1 MALVKYN
8 PLRELRSMQE
18 QMNRLLN
25 VSWNHDIPGEDM
37 KEGIWQPAVDIF
49 ETADSIVIK
58 AELPDVDLKDIDV
71 RIEDNTLT
79 LRGERKHE
87 GEVKKENY
95 HRIERY
101 FGAFQR
107 SFSLPATINQEGV
120 EAICEKGVL
129 TITLPK
135 KEETKPKQ
143 INVTI
148 KQV

>member
-8 PLRELRSMQE
+8 PLRELRGMQE

-25 VSWNHDIPGEDM
+25 ISWNHDLAGEDI
-37 KEGIWQPAVDIF
+37 KEGLWQPSVDIY
-49 ETADSIVIK
+49 ETEDAIVIK
-58 AELPDVDLKDIDV
+58 AELPDVDQKDIEV

-79 LRGERKHE
+79 LKGERKHE

-101 FGAFQR
+101 FGSFQR
-107 SFSLPATINQEGV
+107 SFSLPTNIQQDNVSAS
-120 EAICEKGVL
+120 CDKGVL

-135 KEETKPKQ
+135 REDNKPKQ
-143 INVTI
+143 IKVEV
-148 KQV
+148 K

>member
-8 PLRELRSMQE
+8 PLRELRTMQE

-25 VSWNHDIPGEDM
+25 LSWNHELGGEDI
-37 KEGIWQPAVDIF
+37 KEGIWQPAVDIY
-49 ETADSIVIK
+49 ETEESIVIK
-58 AELPDVDLKDIDV
+58 AELPDVDQKDIEV

-79 LRGERKHE
+79 LKGERKHE
-87 GEVKKENY
+87 SDVKKENY

-101 FGAFQR
+101 FGTFQR
-107 SFSLPATINQEGV
+107 SFSLPATIRQENV
-120 EAICEKGVL
+120 SAICEKGVL

-143 INVTI
+143 INI
-148 KQV
+148 QVK

>member
-25 VSWNHDIPGEDM
+25 ISWNHDLAGEDIR
-37 KEGIWQPAVDIF
+37 EGLWQPPVDIF
-49 ETADSIVIK
+49 ETEDAIVIK
-58 AELPDVDLKDIDV
+58 AELPDVDQKDIEV

-79 LRGERKHE
+79 LKGERKHE

-95 HRIERY
+95 HRMERY
-101 FGAFQR
+101 FGSFQR
-107 SFSLPATINQEGV
+107 SFSLPANIRQDNVSAT
-120 EAICEKGVL
+120 CDRGVL

-135 KEETKPKQ
+135 KEDISPKQ
-143 INVTI
+143 IKVEV
-148 KQV
+148 K